1 MKAKLKELIDKAEP
15 FAEGDYDMFLL
26 IPSGRMYDGF
36 WGKNGY
42 DSIIIL
48 GKLRE
53 VENWTRIDNEASDVF
68 TMQLREYNGHVNF
81 DIPHD
86 LGCFRICLSNKL
98 HIGPCASTVMAEYG
112 W

>member
-53 VENWTRIDNEASDVF
+53 VETWTRIDSGASDVF

-86 LGCFRICLSNKL
+86 LGCFCIGLSKKL
-98 HIGPCASTVMAEYG
+98 HIGHCYSTVMAEYG